1 MATDTITII
10 ALINPAVCAIL
21 ATALLVFWNNQR
33 QRSYIAVLSA
43 AFAFLAAG
51 FALQFLA
58 VQSGGPALR
67 LLANSLLMFGTATL
81 VLGVLGRVERKPPLV
96 RILAIVGAT
105 LAVYLW
111 YLLIEPLTVARVV
124 TINFGGGFLVLLL
137 VAELAKTGSR
147 KPVDRFLFWFFAAW
161 GVQFF
166 LRTVLAVLYE
176 ADEIADANFFAT
188 LYWATLTFS
197 IAFFLLIFA
206 VVIVAAIAVDLQEEL
221 RTESFTDPL
230 SGLLNRR
237 GFNKRLE
244 EALNDARAK
253 AMPLALVVAD
263 LDRFKEVNDRFGHAV
278 GDSAIVSFSNCL
290 RQVMGGEHVAGRMG
304 GEEFAILLRG
314 ADIRMARLFAE
325 GLRTNFAGLVIPGLP
340 VGHTLTASFGVAV
353 LQPGEDWEDLLKR
366 ADRALYRAKE
376 EGRDRVVV
384 CTHTDDGA
392 VAADNKTGRRPL
404 MRDGSSA
411 AAQPGD

>member
-1 MATDTITII
+1 M
-10 ALINPAVCAIL
+10 
-21 ATALLVFWNNQR
+21 
-33 QRSYIAVLSA
+33 
-43 AFAFLAAG
+43 
-51 FALQFLA
+51 
-58 VQSGGPALR
+58 
-67 LLANSLLMFGTATL
+67 
-81 VLGVLGRVERKPPLV
+81 
-96 RILAIVGAT
+96 
-105 LAVYLW
+105 
-111 YLLIEPLTVARVV
+111 
-124 TINFGGGFLVLLL
+124 
-137 VAELAKTGSR
+137 
-147 KPVDRFLFWFFAAW
+147 
-161 GVQFF
+161 
-166 LRTVLAVLYE
+166 
-176 ADEIADANFFAT
+176 
-188 LYWATLTFS
+188 TFS

-325 GLRTNFAGLVIPGLP
+325 GLRTNFAGRVIPGLP

-353 LQPGEDWEDLLKR
+353 LQPGR
-366 ADRALYRAKE
+366 
-376 EGRDRVVV
+376 
-384 CTHTDDGA
+384 
-392 VAADNKTGRRPL
+392 TGRIC
-404 MRDGSSA
+404 
-411 AAQPGD
+411 